1 MVTRADACCCA
12 KTTRLHLPTY
22 HYTYCYC
29 YDSINHRPSHHIRV
43 ERPHWSTPYHFR
55 HSSSYGVNTT
65 MPRPPTKRN
74 RMASKAKPT
83 SKEPTREN
91 APKSPQPQ
99 ERPPASAPRVV
110 IPQRQ
115 PKDQTP
121 MSKSHEQAIDSSP
134 MGERGGTGSR
144 PATRSRGYSSTLS
157 LAGRKGENSKIPG
170 TPAFENSV
178 LSNFRRRPR
187 QPSILQVMQA
197 EDRSSDLDD
206 DDFLGGLSPEDE
218 STPLNVS
225 RGKSLLVQNESPAT
239 PSQAPEPSSD
249 SSRKR
254 KRSSANIEI
263 QVPQSPLALVGNT
276 PVGTP
281 TPAVEDE
288 VQEMGST
295 VDMPPPPLPPP
306 RSPDVLSQTMAPPM
320 SSPWGTPLSTS
331 LHDLSN
337 HLRKAATDECG
348 NAGAQ
353 ASNKPAVSTASL
365 QDRLLPR
372 RRQRPRRRRNVNT
385 FDVPSDSSESDE
397 ASAESD
403 QDELSY
409 IATLKSSRSRRNRT
423 TKSKPSHAGQK
434 KQAKQ
439 KATSKKTY
447 SARNAGNDK
456 ENEPADGSSPL
467 SALDTDALES
477 DSTSPPNKYL
487 SEELRLQ
494 AQKFAEVD
502 QWQME
507 FEDVPESQDSTYR

>member
-1 MVTRADACCCA
+1 
-12 KTTRLHLPTY
+12 
-22 HYTYCYC
+22 
-29 YDSINHRPSHHIRV
+29 
-43 ERPHWSTPYHFR
+43 
-55 HSSSYGVNTT
+55 

-74 RMASKAKPT
+74 RMASKAKAT

-91 APKSPQPQ
+91 APKSPEPQ
-99 ERPPASAPRVV
+99 EPLPPSPPRVE
-110 IPQRQ
+110 IPQQQ
-115 PKDQTP
+115 PKDRTP
-121 MSKSHEQAIDSSP
+121 MSKSHEPAIESSP

-157 LAGRKGENSKIPG
+157 LAGRKGDMSSKIPG

-206 DDFLGGLSPEDE
+206 DDFLGGLSPQDE
-218 STPLNVS
+218 STPLNVP

-239 PSQAPEPSSD
+239 PSQAPEPSSG

-263 QVPQSPLALVGNT
+263 QVPQSPLALVGNS

-281 TPAVEDE
+281 APEIEDE
-288 VQEMGST
+288 AQEAGST

-320 SSPWGTPLSTS
+320 SSPWGTPHSTI
-331 LHDLSN
+331 LPDLSN
-337 HLRKAATDECG
+337 LLRKPARE
-348 NAGAQ
+348 Q
-353 ASNKPAVSTASL
+353 ASSKPAVSTASL

-397 ASAESD
+397 ESAGSD

-409 IATLKSSRSRRNRT
+409 ISSFRSQRNRNPKSKSS
-423 TKSKPSHAGQK
+423 HMGQK

-439 KATSKKTY
+439 KVPSKKTY
-447 SARNAGNDK
+447 SPRNAGNDK

-467 SALDTDALES
+467 SSALDTDALKS
-477 DSTSPPNKYL
+477 DSTSPHHKYL

>member
-1 MVTRADACCCA
+1 
-12 KTTRLHLPTY
+12 
-22 HYTYCYC
+22 
-29 YDSINHRPSHHIRV
+29 
-43 ERPHWSTPYHFR
+43 
-55 HSSSYGVNTT
+55 

-74 RMASKAKPT
+74 RMASKAKST

-91 APKSPQPQ
+91 APKSPESQ
-99 ERPPASAPRVV
+99 ERLPASVPRVE

-121 MSKSHEQAIDSSP
+121 MSKSHEQAINSSP

-157 LAGRKGENSKIPG
+157 LAGRKGDMSSKIPG

-218 STPLNVS
+218 STPLNMS

-281 TPAVEDE
+281 TPEVENE
-288 VQEMGST
+288 VQETGST

-320 SSPWGTPLSTS
+320 SSPWGTPHSTGI
-331 LHDLSN
+331 HDLWN
-337 HLRKAATDECG
+337 HQRKPVTSECG
-348 NAGAQ
+348 DAGAQ
-353 ASNKPAVSTASL
+353 ASNKPAVSTATL

-385 FDVPSDSSESDE
+385 FDVPNDSSESDE

-409 IATLKSSRSRRNRT
+409 ITTLKSSRSRRNRT

-434 KQAKQ
+434 KQTKQ

-456 ENEPADGSSPL
+456 ENEPAEGSSPL
-467 SALDTDALES
+467 SSALDTDALES
-477 DSTSPPNKYL
+477 DSTSPPDRYL